1 MLCRFSF
8 PVNSWGANW
17 GATCVDS
24 NTSLHT
30 CYPHWGWAASFSA
43 AQPHWGWAALKEAW
57 HKSQASCEKGEDE
70 MQKKRVGRK
79 NCWVCR
85 SLVGDKTAPSH
96 DLHGPSTVAT
106 WSTNIGMASWGY
118 GNLSTSGSISP
129 IFILAQ
135 DVPFIHVEVWRNTKK
150 EEKRQNKREGETMIT
165 SSYNNLC

>member
-1 MLCRFSF
+1 MILGGLDVCFMMLCRFSF

-30 CYPHWGWAASFSA
+30 CYPHWGWAA
-43 AQPHWGWAALKEAW
+43 LKEAW
-57 HKSQASCEKGEDE
+57 LLCQREDE
-70 MQKKRVGRK
+70 MQKKRGGRK

-85 SLVGDKTAPSH
+85 SLLGDKTAPSH

-129 IFILAQ
+129 IFILGQ